1 MIETYFNNLM
11 QEVERKMGIESSRM
25 EGEQVIRT
33 CQEMVS
39 FLRERSR
46 ELKDYVLNHPFSNVE
61 EEICFFKYYKPALT
75 GRLLVLLPGIPDRE
89 RLFMLPGDCPDALPQ
104 GYERIPAETGT
115 IPSLLPVLPERGD
128 LPGPLLFPP
137 CQKGAEPG
145 KRKFYAGGGFGDVNR
160 L

>member
-75 GRLLVLLPGIPDRE
+75 GRLLYYYRVYQIESGCSL
-89 RLFMLPGDCPDALPQ
+89 LPGDCPDALPQ

>member
-75 GRLLVLLPGIPDRE
+75 GRLLYYYRVYQIESGCSC
-89 RLFMLPGDCPDALPQ
+89 CPDALPQ